1 MRHTGSARRSILL
14 TAGLLL
20 LPHAALAGDRQI
32 RPFFGAAFNAGST
45 FFRPPSNTSPTPA
58 DDSIGKNLVLGASA
72 VFISEIFGIEAD
84 VADVPGFFESDA
96 SALVI
101 DSRVTT
107 FTGNL
112 VIAAPH
118 RMTEYSLRP
127 YLVAGG
133 GLMRIRTTTSLNLFD
148 VSSFLPAFDV
158 GAGVVGFLSNR
169 VGVGWEV
176 RRFQNIGGRS
186 NTAGLTFGP
195 EDLSFWRATMLV
207 AIRY

>member
-1 MRHTGSARRSILL
+1 MRYPASAPRSVLL
-14 TAGLLL
+14 AAGLLL
-20 LPHAALAGDRQI
+20 VLPQSALAGDRQI
-32 RPFFGAAFNAGST
+32 RPFAGATFNAGTS
-45 FFRPPSNTSPTPA
+45 FFRP
-58 DDSIGKNLVLGASA
+58 DDSIGKNLVIGASA

-107 FTGNL
+107 FTGNF

-127 YLVAGG
+127 YIVAGG
-133 GLMRIRTTTSLNLFD
+133 GLMRIRTTTAQNVFD

-158 GAGVVGFLSNR
+158 GAGVVGFLTNR
-169 VGVGWEV
+169 AGVGWEV

-195 EDLSFWRATMLV
+195 EDLSFWRATMSV

>member
-1 MRHTGSARRSILL
+1 MRDSASARRSLVMA
-14 TAGLLL
+14 AGLML
-20 LPHAALAGDRQI
+20 LPHTVLAGDRQI
-32 RPFFGAAFNAGST
+32 RPFAGATFNAGTT
-45 FFRPPSNTSPTPA
+45 FVSPA
-58 DDSIGKNLVLGASA
+58 GGSIGKNLILGASG

-96 SALVI
+96 SPLVI

-107 FTGNL
+107 VTGNL
-112 VIAAPH
+112 VIAAPR

-133 GLMRIRTTTSLNLFD
+133 GLMRIRTLTAQNVFD

-158 GAGVVGFLSNR
+158 GAGVVGFLTNR
-169 VGVGWEV
+169 AGVGWEI
-176 RRFQNIGGRS
+176 RRFQNIGGKS

-195 EDLSFWRATMLV
+195 EDLSFWRATMMV

>member
-1 MRHTGSARRSILL
+1 MRHTGSAPRSILVA
-14 TAGLLL
+14 AGLLL
-20 LPHAALAGDRQI
+20 LPHAALAGDRQV
-32 RPFFGAAFNAGST
+32 RPFFGATFNAGST

-58 DDSIGKNLVLGASA
+58 DDSIGKNLVIGASA

-127 YLVAGG
+127 YVVAGG

-148 VSSFLPAFDV
+148 VSSVLPAFDV
-158 GAGVVGFLSNR
+158 GAGVVGFVSNR
-169 VGVGWEV
+169 FGVGWEV